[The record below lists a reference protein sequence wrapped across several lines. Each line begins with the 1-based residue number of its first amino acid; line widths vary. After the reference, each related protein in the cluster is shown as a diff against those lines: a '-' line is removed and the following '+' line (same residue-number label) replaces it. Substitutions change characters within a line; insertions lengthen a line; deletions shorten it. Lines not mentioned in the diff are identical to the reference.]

1 MGECANDI
9 ITTLR
14 VNKEAAL
21 NTDVRAARK
30 PKQNWTAIILCSNL
44 TNVKWLQS
52 ISLPRASHTLCGP
65 GNIHLPVKGQFHA
78 MLKYGQPSSNEPVYV
93 LHNQTCSLLSRKA
106 CVELRL
112 IKHTEK
118 DVEEVNSG
126 PTDFKAEIPSLFTGL
141 GGLKTECHIIL
152 RTDAKPFC
160 LYNPRKLP
168 HPLLPKV
175 KSQIETMLEQGHL
188 SCNSSYWMV
197 CRNCPWPQTKWQSMN
212 LCRPDRA

>member
-1 MGECANDI
+1 
-9 ITTLR
+9 
-14 VNKEAAL
+14 
-21 NTDVRAARK
+21 
-30 PKQNWTAIILCSNL
+30 
-44 TNVKWLQS
+44 
-52 ISLPRASHTLCGP
+52 
-65 GNIHLPVKGQFHA
+65 

-106 CVELRL
+106 CVELPL

-118 DVEEVNSG
+118 DVEEVNFG

-175 KSQIETMLEQGHL
+175 KSQIETTLEQFVI
-188 SCNSSYWMV
+188 SPV
-197 CRNCPWPQTKWQSMN
+197 TAPT
-212 LCRPDRA
+212 